1 MTCNHAA
8 RQQAANE
15 RWYQMKIESIVKNL
29 IISFLVTYLL
39 ISPGS
44 AVVYGGIDFPDGA
57 NSFADAV
64 VSYSP
69 TSDVLPP
76 HNDPLSALGIPN
88 YVGIND
94 DSFVSLGD
102 EGILILKFTD
112 NSLTTS
118 GNSDE
123 DLWVF
128 EIGGAIEPTSVYIST
143 DGINWISVG
152 STSGATSGVDI
163 DAYTSAGV
171 VLGTQYSYVKL
182 IDNMPHQSG
191 SPYAGADIDAVGA
204 ISSAPPVPDSEI
216 PEFPTIAIPIVAI
229 IGLMSIFQ
237 RRTGK

>member
-1 MTCNHAA
+1 MTCNRAA
-8 RQQAANE
+8 IQQVANE
-15 RWYQMKIESIVKNL
+15 RWYQMKIESVVKNL
-29 IISFLVTYLL
+29 IISFLVAYLL

-44 AVVYGGIDFPDGA
+44 AVVYSGIDFPDGA

-69 TSDVLPP
+69 TSDVVSPY
-76 HNDPLSALGIPN
+76 NDPSTSLGIPDYPN
-88 YVGIND
+88 TN
-94 DSFVSLGD
+94 SFVSLGD
-102 EGILILKFTD
+102 AGILILKFTD

-128 EIGGAIEPTSVYIST
+128 EIGDAIEPTYVYIST
-143 DGINWISVG
+143 DGTNWISVG

-163 DAYTSAGV
+163 DAYIGSGV
-171 VLGTQYSYVKL
+171 TLGTQYSYVKL
-182 IDNMPHQSG
+182 VDDDSVHQSG
-191 SPYAGADIDAVGA
+191 SPYEGADIDAVGA